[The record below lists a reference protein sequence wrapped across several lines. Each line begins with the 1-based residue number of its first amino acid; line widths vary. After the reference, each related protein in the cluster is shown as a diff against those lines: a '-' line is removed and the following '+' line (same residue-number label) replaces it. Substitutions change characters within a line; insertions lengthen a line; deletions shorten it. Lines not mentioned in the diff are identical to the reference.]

1 MPSEESLIK
10 DLKEIEQEFRNNDEH
25 RKANTIELFIIQST
39 NCKIPREKIV
49 NLYNKLK
56 DKVHV
61 VNPNDDAEVVNS
73 FKLLGAIEVL
83 EKILRNED

>member
-25 RKANTIELFIIQST
+25 RKANAIELFIIHST
-39 NCKIPREKIV
+39 NCKISREKIV

-61 VNPNDDAEVVNS
+61 VNPNNDEEVIDG
-73 FKLLGAIEVL
+73 FKLQGAIEVL
-83 EKILRNED
+83 EKLLRNED

>member
-1 MPSEESLIK
+1 MPSEKSLIK

-25 RKANTIELFIIQST
+25 RKANAIELFIIHST
-39 NCKIPREKIV
+39 NCKISREKIV

-61 VNPNDDAEVVNS
+61 VNPNKDEEVING
-73 FKLLGAIEVL
+73 FKLQGAIEVL
-83 EKILRNED
+83 EKLLRNED